1 VKLKVIIMARADVAA
16 RELLDKA
23 GILRPPVNPFEQLGV
38 ILVMTAMKDDVSG
51 MLVREP
57 TRTVIGVNEAHASN
71 RQRFTVAHEI
81 GHLQLHK
88 GRPLIMDTDVRVNLR
103 DSVSGMATDRE
114 EIEANRFAAALLIP
128 DFMIRNEMS
137 KRRITSAPDLVE
149 HLRRLFEVSAPAM
162 NYRLVNLGVLP
173 TPADI

>member
-1 VKLKVIIMARADVAA
+1 MARADVAA
-16 RELLDKA
+16 RELLDKE
-23 GILRPPVNPFEQLGV
+23 GIVTPPVDPFRLAQELLGV
-38 ILVMTAMKDDVSG
+38 LLVRTEMKDDVSG

-57 TRTVIGVNEAHASN
+57 TRTVIGINQGHAAT

-103 DSVSGMATDRE
+103 DKVSSMATDRE

-128 DFMIRNEMS
+128 DFMVRSEISDLGFE
-137 KRRITSAPDLVE
+137 SAEELVTK
-149 HLRRLFEVSAPAM
+149 LRRRFKVSPSAM
-162 NYRLVNLGVLP
+162 NFRLVNLGILP
-173 TPADI
+173 YPADIS

>member
-1 VKLKVIIMARADVAA
+1 MARADVAA
-16 RELLDKA
+16 REVLDKA
-23 GILRPPVNPFEQLGV
+23 GVLKPPVDPFLIAQELLGV
-38 ILVMTAMKDDVSG
+38 LLVKTEMKDDVSG

-57 TRTVIGVNEAHASN
+57 TRTVIGVNQSHAPN

-128 DFMIRNEMS
+128 ELMVRNE
-137 KRRITSAPDLVE
+137 ISALDFASAEDLV
-149 HLRRLFEVSAPAM
+149 LKLQARFKVSPSAM
-162 NYRLVNLGVLP
+162 NFRLVNLGILP
-173 TPADI
+173 NPVGR

>member
-1 VKLKVIIMARADVAA
+1 MARADVAA
-16 RELLDKA
+16 RELLDKE
-23 GILRPPVNPFEQLGV
+23 GIVKPPVDPFRIAQELLGV
-38 ILVMTAMKDDVSG
+38 LLVQPEMKDDVSG

-57 TRTVIGVNEAHASN
+57 TRTVIGINQGHAAT

-103 DSVSGMATDRE
+103 DKVSSMATDRE

-128 DFMIRNEMS
+128 DRPGRQP
-137 KRRITSAPDLVE
+137 RREPAGTVCQPRCRSGWARRTRTAPVRALNPPAHSAGNFPQ
-149 HLRRLFEVSAPAM
+149 S
-162 NYRLVNLGVLP
+162 
-173 TPADI
+173 